1 MSGRDTLFQTPQP
14 HLVDFTFDETVARVF
29 PDMIRRSVPGYDT
42 VIAMTGVFAR
52 HFVRDGSAVHDL
64 GCSLGASTL
73 SMLQCHQ
80 ASAVRFHAVDNAPA
94 MLEKCQAIL
103 DAAHPGHGVQFQ
115 CADVRDVTIDGA
127 SLVVMNFT
135 LMFVPL
141 SDRLALLSRI
151 CRGLSPGSALVL
163 SEKIQLQDPQSQW
176 LLTDLHHDFK
186 RSNGYSDMEISGK
199 RQSIENVLIPETPEV
214 HESRLREAGFSQV
227 HRWFQCFNFASWV
240 AVR

>member
-14 HLVDFTFDETVARVF
+14 HLVDFTFDDTVARVF

-52 HFVRDGSAVHDL
+52 HFVRDGSSVFDL

-80 ASAVRFHAVDNAPA
+80 ASRVSFHAIDNAPA
-94 MLEKCQAIL
+94 MLEKCRTIL
-103 DAAHPGHGVQFQ
+103 DAAHPGHSVDLQ
-115 CADVRDVTIDGA
+115 CADVRDVAITDA

-141 SDRLALLSRI
+141 ADRLSLLSRL
-151 CRGLSPGSALVL
+151 CSGLAPGCALVL
-163 SEKIQLQDPQSQW
+163 SEKIRLEDAQGQW

-199 RQSIENVLIPETPEV
+199 RQSIENVLIPETPDM